1 MEKEKLQHYS
11 IRKLSVGAASVLIG
25 LSFVGMGRTTQ
36 VKADMVNENQQQV
49 VKTQKVEN
57 TSADTQASPDNT
69 QASDSKSNLNNDQ
82 TQSNEKA
89 TNVTSTTVS
98 RKSVRGSGQLNTS
111 STTNETP
118 EDNSKATTALRTSKN
133 EEKIV
138 ENNENKI
145 ETTTLNLNQK
155 VDPKVL
161 NANLVESK
169 AQVQN
174 QGNNDLATTTDPS
187 KLSKDDFAEGTHWT
201 VAGWTSASPNA
212 KVAKSSSFTYDDPS
226 AENLDLS
233 SDFRTLQNGATIK
246 ATIDKNDIVKGNKIL
261 LASVN
266 TTKGNRQQDQNII
279 LKDAN
284 YINTT
289 ENQINF
295 DNQVIGYISG
305 ETRNNFEADYYLNVT
320 NTLDLASDPEIDF
333 KLNNIVTQF
342 NVAEITDTPIGNA
355 GVDFDNAAKDVGS
368 TYYLVTNS
376 QVIPIAITASTIS
389 GYSVPDNTNRVENVY
404 VDAVVSNYQ
413 YYGGVVYGS
422 VSDNQNLQGVQKISA
437 INHKLDPD
445 SQTWVVVRTR
455 YYTIYNNQIYWTTGA
470 PANNPS
476 NYNPF
481 ASSKIKTVKLANNL
495 SSADVLAQTE
505 PDTVT
510 SSYQNDGSYIVA
522 YNITP
527 TTLSAGGK
535 TYVENVVPH
544 ETVINNQ
551 LRDQKQNAVNQT
563 LDYYQQRN
571 WVPTQADILIILN
584 TKGPKTQNDVETVTD
599 LTPNSSVPVRTNNY
613 IVNGA
618 TFDGELYKHAG
629 VEYVDDVNGAVISKD
644 LITGRK
650 NADTNYLVT
659 VPNGY
664 VLASNNA
671 DGKNYRWDASK
682 KNVIYTFAEDQ
693 KQNDSNPIVV
703 HLTHGRKDLVD
714 SNVIAETIHYN
725 YADGSKAADDYVA
738 KHVVSSRVGHKDL
751 VTGETVWDSDWS
763 TEIFP
768 EVTSPHINGYTANQP
783 KIDAQ
788 TVDGNSQDIVKTVIY
803 NANNQKIFV
812 HYIDDTDDQE
822 LHIEPLVGKSN
833 TTDNY
838 TTGDAIKNYLNL
850 GYDLV
855 SDDTHGQAIR
865 YDADDEHDQNY
876 NVHLKHHISDV
887 TDPKLLNAT
896 FDRIVTEKLPD
907 GKDKQITQHYVI
919 TRTGTQD
926 QVTKK
931 YNFSNWNTADVH
943 EDQGDVLDGYTAEID
958 SANIDGIALVDDSGV
973 PTIKAEKFTNENN
986 NSTTPV
992 NVEERVE
999 IGYLPNDQKAT
1010 ITFIDDDA
1018 QKDKQVLQTQNLV
1031 GKSNT
1036 KSDYDTGAAIEEY
1049 LNQGYDLVSDDTQ
1062 GNPITFDAHDKVD
1075 QVFTVHLKHHISD
1088 VTDPRVLTATF
1099 DRVVTETL
1107 PDGKDKQITQH
1118 YVITRTGKQ
1127 DQVTKKYNFSNW
1139 NTADVHEDQ
1148 GDVLDGYTAEID
1160 SANIDGI
1167 ALVDDSGV
1175 PTIKAEKF
1183 TNENNNST
1191 TPVNVEER
1199 VEIGYLPNDQKATI
1213 TFIDDDAQ
1221 KDKQVL
1227 QTQNLVGKSNTKSDY
1242 DTGAAIE
1249 EYLNQGYDLVSDDTQ
1264 GNPITFDAH
1273 DKVDQVFTV
1282 HLKHHISDVT
1292 DPRVLTATFDR
1303 VVTETL
1309 PDGKDKQIT
1318 QHYVITRTGKQD
1330 QVTKKYTWGNWT
1342 TAQVYEDK
1350 GDTFEGYTPHLSG
1363 NNLDSFISLVDGT
1376 PIAKAETFTNENG
1389 KLLPKNVSEKV
1400 DITYTANPQEAAIV
1414 FYDDTADT
1422 SLQKNTVRGHYGE
1435 AIEFIPKVS
1444 DVITE
1449 YTKKGYVLVS
1459 NEFDNQKYAADDK
1472 QNVFVVHLKHG
1483 TMDVTRSKD
1492 VTETIHYVYD
1502 NNSKAHDDYVT
1513 TKKFENH
1520 GVKDLVTGETKW
1532 DTNWTP
1538 ENDQFAQV
1546 NSPEIP
1552 GYTADKEKIP
1562 AQTVNADSKNLEY
1575 TVTYTQT
1582 PAPTPYE
1589 PSDPVQPAQPDV
1601 QPSTPVVPDQPV
1613 DQDDSNKS
1621 ESTPTKKV
1629 VKVKKNKTVSDY
1641 LGNNSVSDKQDSYLP
1656 SDYGNYV
1663 AKDESTDVQSPKVVA
1678 RGSLPKT
1685 TEVKSNAKELPTTG
1699 AKDEDQLSYVGL
1711 ALAGLVGM
1719 FGYSIKKRKD

>member
-36 VKADMVNENQQQV
+36 VKADTVNENQQQV

-138 ENNENKI
+138 ENNENKV

-155 VDPKVL
+155 VDSKVI

-174 QGNNDLATTTDPS
+174 QSNNDLATTTDPS

-333 KLNNIVTQF
+333 KLNSVVTQF
-342 NVAEITDTPIGNA
+342 SVAEITDTPIGNA

-404 VDAVVSNYQ
+404 VDAVASNYQ

-445 SQTWVVVRTR
+445 SQTWVAVRTR

-470 PANNPS
+470 PANSPY

-571 WVPTQADILIILN
+571 WVPTQADILIVLN

-1127 DQVTKKYNFSNW
+1127 DQVTKKY
-1139 NTADVHEDQ
+1139 
-1148 GDVLDGYTAEID
+1148 
-1160 SANIDGI
+1160 
-1167 ALVDDSGV
+1167 
-1175 PTIKAEKF
+1175 
-1183 TNENNNST
+1183 
-1191 TPVNVEER
+1191 
-1199 VEIGYLPNDQKATI
+1199 
-1213 TFIDDDAQ
+1213 
-1221 KDKQVL
+1221 
-1227 QTQNLVGKSNTKSDY
+1227 
-1242 DTGAAIE
+1242 
-1249 EYLNQGYDLVSDDTQ
+1249 
-1264 GNPITFDAH
+1264 
-1273 DKVDQVFTV
+1273 
-1282 HLKHHISDVT
+1282 
-1292 DPRVLTATFDR
+1292 
-1303 VVTETL
+1303 
-1309 PDGKDKQIT
+1309 
-1318 QHYVITRTGKQD
+1318 
-1330 QVTKKYTWGNWT
+1330 TWGNWT

-1589 PSDPVQPAQPDV
+1589 PSDPVQPAQSDV

>member
-36 VKADMVNENQQQV
+36 VKADTVNENQQQV

-138 ENNENKI
+138 ENNENKV

-155 VDPKVL
+155 VDSKVI

-174 QGNNDLATTTDPS
+174 QSNNDLATTTDPS

-333 KLNNIVTQF
+333 KLNSIVTQF
-342 NVAEITDTPIGNA
+342 SVAEITDTPIGNA

-389 GYSVPDNTNRVENVY
+389 GYSVPDNTNRVENVC

-470 PANNPS
+470 PANNPY
-476 NYNPF
+476 NYNQF

-571 WVPTQADILIILN
+571 WVPTQADILIVLN

-919 TRTGTQD
+919 TRTGT
-926 QVTKK
+926 
-931 YNFSNWNTADVH
+931 
-943 EDQGDVLDGYTAEID
+943 
-958 SANIDGIALVDDSGV
+958 
-973 PTIKAEKFTNENN
+973 
-986 NSTTPV
+986 
-992 NVEERVE
+992 
-999 IGYLPNDQKAT
+999 
-1010 ITFIDDDA
+1010 
-1018 QKDKQVLQTQNLV
+1018 
-1031 GKSNT
+1031 
-1036 KSDYDTGAAIEEY
+1036 
-1049 LNQGYDLVSDDTQ
+1049 
-1062 GNPITFDAHDKVD
+1062 
-1075 QVFTVHLKHHISD
+1075 
-1088 VTDPRVLTATF
+1088 
-1099 DRVVTETL
+1099 
-1107 PDGKDKQITQH
+1107 
-1118 YVITRTGKQ
+1118 Q

>member
-36 VKADMVNENQQQV
+36 VKADTVNENQQQV

-333 KLNNIVTQF
+333 KLNNTVTQF

-470 PANNPS
+470 PANNPY

-1127 DQVTKKYNFSNW
+1127 DQVTKKY
-1139 NTADVHEDQ
+1139 
-1148 GDVLDGYTAEID
+1148 
-1160 SANIDGI
+1160 
-1167 ALVDDSGV
+1167 
-1175 PTIKAEKF
+1175 
-1183 TNENNNST
+1183 
-1191 TPVNVEER
+1191 
-1199 VEIGYLPNDQKATI
+1199 
-1213 TFIDDDAQ
+1213 
-1221 KDKQVL
+1221 
-1227 QTQNLVGKSNTKSDY
+1227 
-1242 DTGAAIE
+1242 
-1249 EYLNQGYDLVSDDTQ
+1249 
-1264 GNPITFDAH
+1264 
-1273 DKVDQVFTV
+1273 
-1282 HLKHHISDVT
+1282 
-1292 DPRVLTATFDR
+1292 
-1303 VVTETL
+1303 
-1309 PDGKDKQIT
+1309 
-1318 QHYVITRTGKQD
+1318 
-1330 QVTKKYTWGNWT
+1330 TWGNWT

>member
-233 SDFRTLQNGATIK
+233 SNFRTLQNGATIK

-470 PANNPS
+470 PANNPY

-571 WVPTQADILIILN
+571 WVPTQADILIVLN

-919 TRTGTQD
+919 TRTGT
-926 QVTKK
+926 
-931 YNFSNWNTADVH
+931 
-943 EDQGDVLDGYTAEID
+943 
-958 SANIDGIALVDDSGV
+958 
-973 PTIKAEKFTNENN
+973 
-986 NSTTPV
+986 
-992 NVEERVE
+992 
-999 IGYLPNDQKAT
+999 
-1010 ITFIDDDA
+1010 
-1018 QKDKQVLQTQNLV
+1018 
-1031 GKSNT
+1031 
-1036 KSDYDTGAAIEEY
+1036 
-1049 LNQGYDLVSDDTQ
+1049 
-1062 GNPITFDAHDKVD
+1062 
-1075 QVFTVHLKHHISD
+1075 
-1088 VTDPRVLTATF
+1088 
-1099 DRVVTETL
+1099 
-1107 PDGKDKQITQH
+1107 
-1118 YVITRTGKQ
+1118 Q

>member
-36 VKADMVNENQQQV
+36 VKADTVNENQQQV

-138 ENNENKI
+138 ENNENKV

-155 VDPKVL
+155 VDSKVI

-174 QGNNDLATTTDPS
+174 QSNNDLATTTDPS

-284 YINTT
+284 YINIT

-333 KLNNIVTQF
+333 KLNSVVTQF
-342 NVAEITDTPIGNA
+342 SVAEITDTPIGNA

-404 VDAVVSNYQ
+404 VDAGASNYQ

-445 SQTWVVVRTR
+445 SQTWVAVRTR

-470 PANNPS
+470 PANNPYNS
-476 NYNPF
+476 NPF

-571 WVPTQADILIILN
+571 WVPTQADILIVLN

-1127 DQVTKKYNFSNW
+1127 DQVTKKY
-1139 NTADVHEDQ
+1139 
-1148 GDVLDGYTAEID
+1148 
-1160 SANIDGI
+1160 
-1167 ALVDDSGV
+1167 
-1175 PTIKAEKF
+1175 
-1183 TNENNNST
+1183 
-1191 TPVNVEER
+1191 
-1199 VEIGYLPNDQKATI
+1199 
-1213 TFIDDDAQ
+1213 
-1221 KDKQVL
+1221 
-1227 QTQNLVGKSNTKSDY
+1227 
-1242 DTGAAIE
+1242 
-1249 EYLNQGYDLVSDDTQ
+1249 
-1264 GNPITFDAH
+1264 
-1273 DKVDQVFTV
+1273 
-1282 HLKHHISDVT
+1282 
-1292 DPRVLTATFDR
+1292 
-1303 VVTETL
+1303 
-1309 PDGKDKQIT
+1309 
-1318 QHYVITRTGKQD
+1318 
-1330 QVTKKYTWGNWT
+1330 TWGNWT

-1589 PSDPVQPAQPDV
+1589 PSDPVQPAQSDV

>member
-36 VKADMVNENQQQV
+36 VKADTVNENQQQV

-155 VDPKVL
+155 VDSKVI

-174 QGNNDLATTTDPS
+174 QSNNDLATTTDPS

-284 YINTT
+284 FINTT

-333 KLNNIVTQF
+333 KLNSVVTQF
-342 NVAEITDTPIGNA
+342 SVAEITDTPIGNA

-404 VDAVVSNYQ
+404 VDAVASNYQ

-445 SQTWVVVRTR
+445 SQTWVAVRTR

-470 PANNPS
+470 PANSPY

-571 WVPTQADILIILN
+571 WVPTQADILIVLN

-1127 DQVTKKYNFSNW
+1127 DQVTKKY
-1139 NTADVHEDQ
+1139 
-1148 GDVLDGYTAEID
+1148 
-1160 SANIDGI
+1160 
-1167 ALVDDSGV
+1167 
-1175 PTIKAEKF
+1175 
-1183 TNENNNST
+1183 
-1191 TPVNVEER
+1191 
-1199 VEIGYLPNDQKATI
+1199 
-1213 TFIDDDAQ
+1213 
-1221 KDKQVL
+1221 
-1227 QTQNLVGKSNTKSDY
+1227 
-1242 DTGAAIE
+1242 
-1249 EYLNQGYDLVSDDTQ
+1249 
-1264 GNPITFDAH
+1264 
-1273 DKVDQVFTV
+1273 
-1282 HLKHHISDVT
+1282 
-1292 DPRVLTATFDR
+1292 
-1303 VVTETL
+1303 
-1309 PDGKDKQIT
+1309 
-1318 QHYVITRTGKQD
+1318 
-1330 QVTKKYTWGNWT
+1330 TWGNWT
-1342 TAQVYEDK
+1342 TAQVHEDK
-1350 GDTFEGYTPHLSG
+1350 GDTFDGYTPHLSG

-1552 GYTADKEKIP
+1552 GYTADKENIP

-1589 PSDPVQPAQPDV
+1589 PSDPVQPAQSDV

>member
-1127 DQVTKKYNFSNW
+1127 DQVTKKY
-1139 NTADVHEDQ
+1139 
-1148 GDVLDGYTAEID
+1148 
-1160 SANIDGI
+1160 
-1167 ALVDDSGV
+1167 
-1175 PTIKAEKF
+1175 
-1183 TNENNNST
+1183 
-1191 TPVNVEER
+1191 
-1199 VEIGYLPNDQKATI
+1199 
-1213 TFIDDDAQ
+1213 
-1221 KDKQVL
+1221 
-1227 QTQNLVGKSNTKSDY
+1227 
-1242 DTGAAIE
+1242 
-1249 EYLNQGYDLVSDDTQ
+1249 
-1264 GNPITFDAH
+1264 
-1273 DKVDQVFTV
+1273 
-1282 HLKHHISDVT
+1282 
-1292 DPRVLTATFDR
+1292 
-1303 VVTETL
+1303 
-1309 PDGKDKQIT
+1309 
-1318 QHYVITRTGKQD
+1318 
-1330 QVTKKYTWGNWT
+1330 TWGNWT

>member
-36 VKADMVNENQQQV
+36 VKADTVNENQQQV

-138 ENNENKI
+138 ENNENKV

-155 VDPKVL
+155 VDSKVI

-174 QGNNDLATTTDPS
+174 QSNNDLATTTDPS

-333 KLNNIVTQF
+333 KLNSIVTQF
-342 NVAEITDTPIGNA
+342 SVAEITDTPIGNA
-355 GVDFDNAAKDVGS
+355 GLDFDNAAKDVGS

-445 SQTWVVVRTR
+445 SQTLVVVRTR

-470 PANNPS
+470 PANNPY
-476 NYNPF
+476 NYNQF

-855 SDDTHGQAIR
+855 SDDT
-865 YDADDEHDQNY
+865 
-876 NVHLKHHISDV
+876 
-887 TDPKLLNAT
+887 
-896 FDRIVTEKLPD
+896 
-907 GKDKQITQHYVI
+907 
-919 TRTGTQD
+919 
-926 QVTKK
+926 
-931 YNFSNWNTADVH
+931 
-943 EDQGDVLDGYTAEID
+943 
-958 SANIDGIALVDDSGV
+958 
-973 PTIKAEKFTNENN
+973 
-986 NSTTPV
+986 
-992 NVEERVE
+992 
-999 IGYLPNDQKAT
+999 
-1010 ITFIDDDA
+1010 
-1018 QKDKQVLQTQNLV
+1018 
-1031 GKSNT
+1031 
-1036 KSDYDTGAAIEEY
+1036 
-1049 LNQGYDLVSDDTQ
+1049 Q

-1118 YVITRTGKQ
+1118 YVITRTGTQ

>member
-470 PANNPS
+470 PANNPY

-571 WVPTQADILIILN
+571 WVPTQADILIVLN

-919 TRTGTQD
+919 TRTGT
-926 QVTKK
+926 
-931 YNFSNWNTADVH
+931 
-943 EDQGDVLDGYTAEID
+943 
-958 SANIDGIALVDDSGV
+958 
-973 PTIKAEKFTNENN
+973 
-986 NSTTPV
+986 
-992 NVEERVE
+992 
-999 IGYLPNDQKAT
+999 
-1010 ITFIDDDA
+1010 
-1018 QKDKQVLQTQNLV
+1018 
-1031 GKSNT
+1031 
-1036 KSDYDTGAAIEEY
+1036 
-1049 LNQGYDLVSDDTQ
+1049 
-1062 GNPITFDAHDKVD
+1062 
-1075 QVFTVHLKHHISD
+1075 
-1088 VTDPRVLTATF
+1088 
-1099 DRVVTETL
+1099 
-1107 PDGKDKQITQH
+1107 
-1118 YVITRTGKQ
+1118 Q

>member
-36 VKADMVNENQQQV
+36 VKADTVNENQQQV

-470 PANNPS
+470 PANNPY

-571 WVPTQADILIILN
+571 WVPTQADILIVLN

-919 TRTGTQD
+919 TRTGT
-926 QVTKK
+926 
-931 YNFSNWNTADVH
+931 
-943 EDQGDVLDGYTAEID
+943 
-958 SANIDGIALVDDSGV
+958 
-973 PTIKAEKFTNENN
+973 
-986 NSTTPV
+986 
-992 NVEERVE
+992 
-999 IGYLPNDQKAT
+999 
-1010 ITFIDDDA
+1010 
-1018 QKDKQVLQTQNLV
+1018 
-1031 GKSNT
+1031 
-1036 KSDYDTGAAIEEY
+1036 
-1049 LNQGYDLVSDDTQ
+1049 
-1062 GNPITFDAHDKVD
+1062 
-1075 QVFTVHLKHHISD
+1075 
-1088 VTDPRVLTATF
+1088 
-1099 DRVVTETL
+1099 
-1107 PDGKDKQITQH
+1107 
-1118 YVITRTGKQ
+1118 Q

>member
-89 TNVTSTTVS
+89 TNVTSTIVS

-333 KLNNIVTQF
+333 KLNSVVTQF
-342 NVAEITDTPIGNA
+342 SVAEITDTPIGNA
-355 GVDFDNAAKDVGS
+355 GVDFDNAAKDIGS

-445 SQTWVVVRTR
+445 SQTWVAVRTR

-470 PANNPS
+470 PANNS
-476 NYNPF
+476 YNYNPF

-571 WVPTQADILIILN
+571 WVPTQADILIALN

-1127 DQVTKKYNFSNW
+1127 DQVTKKY
-1139 NTADVHEDQ
+1139 
-1148 GDVLDGYTAEID
+1148 
-1160 SANIDGI
+1160 
-1167 ALVDDSGV
+1167 
-1175 PTIKAEKF
+1175 
-1183 TNENNNST
+1183 
-1191 TPVNVEER
+1191 
-1199 VEIGYLPNDQKATI
+1199 
-1213 TFIDDDAQ
+1213 
-1221 KDKQVL
+1221 
-1227 QTQNLVGKSNTKSDY
+1227 
-1242 DTGAAIE
+1242 
-1249 EYLNQGYDLVSDDTQ
+1249 
-1264 GNPITFDAH
+1264 
-1273 DKVDQVFTV
+1273 
-1282 HLKHHISDVT
+1282 
-1292 DPRVLTATFDR
+1292 
-1303 VVTETL
+1303 
-1309 PDGKDKQIT
+1309 
-1318 QHYVITRTGKQD
+1318 
-1330 QVTKKYTWGNWT
+1330 TWGNWT

-1435 AIEFIPKVS
+1435 AIEFTPKVS

-1483 TMDVTRSKD
+1483 TMDVTRSKN

-1552 GYTADKEKIP
+1552 GYTADKENIP

-1589 PSDPVQPAQPDV
+1589 PSDPVQPAQPAQPDV

-1613 DQDDSNKS
+1613 DQDDSNKT

>member
-233 SDFRTLQNGATIK
+233 SDFRILQNGATIK

-279 LKDAN
+279 LKDAD

-342 NVAEITDTPIGNA
+342 SAAEITDTPIGNA
-355 GVDFDNAAKDVGS
+355 GVDFDNATKDVGS

-404 VDAVVSNYQ
+404 ADAVVSNYQ

-437 INHKLDPD
+437 INNKLDPD
-445 SQTWVVVRTR
+445 SQTWVLVRTR

-470 PANNPS
+470 PANNLY

-481 ASSKIKTVKLANNL
+481 AGSKIKTVKLANNL
-495 SSADVLAQTE
+495 RSADVLAQTE

-599 LTPNSSVPVRTNNY
+599 LTPNSSVPVRTHNY

-855 SDDTHGQAIR
+855 SDDTQGKALK

-1127 DQVTKKYNFSNW
+1127 DQVTKKY
-1139 NTADVHEDQ
+1139 
-1148 GDVLDGYTAEID
+1148 
-1160 SANIDGI
+1160 
-1167 ALVDDSGV
+1167 
-1175 PTIKAEKF
+1175 
-1183 TNENNNST
+1183 
-1191 TPVNVEER
+1191 
-1199 VEIGYLPNDQKATI
+1199 
-1213 TFIDDDAQ
+1213 
-1221 KDKQVL
+1221 
-1227 QTQNLVGKSNTKSDY
+1227 
-1242 DTGAAIE
+1242 
-1249 EYLNQGYDLVSDDTQ
+1249 
-1264 GNPITFDAH
+1264 
-1273 DKVDQVFTV
+1273 
-1282 HLKHHISDVT
+1282 
-1292 DPRVLTATFDR
+1292 
-1303 VVTETL
+1303 
-1309 PDGKDKQIT
+1309 
-1318 QHYVITRTGKQD
+1318 
-1330 QVTKKYTWGNWT
+1330 TWGNWT
-1342 TAQVYEDK
+1342 TAQVHEDK
-1350 GDTFEGYTPHLSG
+1350 GDTFDGYTPHLSG

-1435 AIEFIPKVS
+1435 AIEFTPKVS

-1483 TMDVTRSKD
+1483 TMDVTRSKN

-1552 GYTADKEKIP
+1552 GYTADKENIP

-1589 PSDPVQPAQPDV
+1589 PSDPVQPAQPAQPDV

-1613 DQDDSNKS
+1613 DQDDSNKT

>member
-233 SDFRTLQNGATIK
+233 SNFRTLQNGATIK

-284 YINTT
+284 YINVT

-333 KLNNIVTQF
+333 KLNSVVTQF
-342 NVAEITDTPIGNA
+342 SAAEITDTPIGNA

-404 VDAVVSNYQ
+404 ADAVASNYQ

-445 SQTWVVVRTR
+445 SQTWVAVRTR

-470 PANNPS
+470 PANNPY

-599 LTPNSSVPVRTNNY
+599 LTPNSSVHVRTHNY

-855 SDDTHGQAIR
+855 SDDTQGKALK

-1127 DQVTKKYNFSNW
+1127 DQVTKKY
-1139 NTADVHEDQ
+1139 
-1148 GDVLDGYTAEID
+1148 
-1160 SANIDGI
+1160 
-1167 ALVDDSGV
+1167 
-1175 PTIKAEKF
+1175 
-1183 TNENNNST
+1183 
-1191 TPVNVEER
+1191 
-1199 VEIGYLPNDQKATI
+1199 
-1213 TFIDDDAQ
+1213 
-1221 KDKQVL
+1221 
-1227 QTQNLVGKSNTKSDY
+1227 
-1242 DTGAAIE
+1242 
-1249 EYLNQGYDLVSDDTQ
+1249 
-1264 GNPITFDAH
+1264 
-1273 DKVDQVFTV
+1273 
-1282 HLKHHISDVT
+1282 
-1292 DPRVLTATFDR
+1292 
-1303 VVTETL
+1303 
-1309 PDGKDKQIT
+1309 
-1318 QHYVITRTGKQD
+1318 
-1330 QVTKKYTWGNWT
+1330 TWGNWT
-1342 TAQVYEDK
+1342 TAQVHEDK
-1350 GDTFEGYTPHLSG
+1350 GDTFDGYTPHLSG

-1435 AIEFIPKVS
+1435 AIEFTPKVS

-1483 TMDVTRSKD
+1483 TMDVTRSKN

-1552 GYTADKEKIP
+1552 GYTADKENIP

-1589 PSDPVQPAQPDV
+1589 PSDPVQPAQPAQPDV

-1613 DQDDSNKS
+1613 DQDDSNKT

>member
-36 VKADMVNENQQQV
+36 VKADTVNENQQQV

-138 ENNENKI
+138 ENNENKV

-155 VDPKVL
+155 VDSKVI

-174 QGNNDLATTTDPS
+174 QSNNDLATTTDPS

-333 KLNNIVTQF
+333 KLNSVVTQF
-342 NVAEITDTPIGNA
+342 SVAEITDTPIGNA

-404 VDAVVSNYQ
+404 VDAVASNYQ

-445 SQTWVVVRTR
+445 SQTWVAVRTR

-470 PANNPS
+470 PANNPY

-571 WVPTQADILIILN
+571 WVPTQADILIVLN

-1127 DQVTKKYNFSNW
+1127 DQVTKKY
-1139 NTADVHEDQ
+1139 
-1148 GDVLDGYTAEID
+1148 
-1160 SANIDGI
+1160 
-1167 ALVDDSGV
+1167 
-1175 PTIKAEKF
+1175 
-1183 TNENNNST
+1183 
-1191 TPVNVEER
+1191 
-1199 VEIGYLPNDQKATI
+1199 
-1213 TFIDDDAQ
+1213 
-1221 KDKQVL
+1221 
-1227 QTQNLVGKSNTKSDY
+1227 
-1242 DTGAAIE
+1242 
-1249 EYLNQGYDLVSDDTQ
+1249 
-1264 GNPITFDAH
+1264 
-1273 DKVDQVFTV
+1273 
-1282 HLKHHISDVT
+1282 
-1292 DPRVLTATFDR
+1292 
-1303 VVTETL
+1303 
-1309 PDGKDKQIT
+1309 
-1318 QHYVITRTGKQD
+1318 
-1330 QVTKKYTWGNWT
+1330 TWGNWT

-1589 PSDPVQPAQPDV
+1589 PSDPVQPAQSDV

>member
-1 MEKEKLQHYS
+1 M
-11 IRKLSVGAASVLIG
+11 
-25 LSFVGMGRTTQ
+25 
-36 VKADMVNENQQQV
+36 
-49 VKTQKVEN
+49 
-57 TSADTQASPDNT
+57 
-69 QASDSKSNLNNDQ
+69 
-82 TQSNEKA
+82 
-89 TNVTSTTVS
+89 
-98 RKSVRGSGQLNTS
+98 
-111 STTNETP
+111 
-118 EDNSKATTALRTSKN
+118 
-133 EEKIV
+133 
-138 ENNENKI
+138 
-145 ETTTLNLNQK
+145 
-155 VDPKVL
+155 
-161 NANLVESK
+161 
-169 AQVQN
+169 
-174 QGNNDLATTTDPS
+174 
-187 KLSKDDFAEGTHWT
+187 
-201 VAGWTSASPNA
+201 
-212 KVAKSSSFTYDDPS
+212 
-226 AENLDLS
+226 
-233 SDFRTLQNGATIK
+233 
-246 ATIDKNDIVKGNKIL
+246 
-261 LASVN
+261 
-266 TTKGNRQQDQNII
+266 
-279 LKDAN
+279 
-284 YINTT
+284 
-289 ENQINF
+289 
-295 DNQVIGYISG
+295 
-305 ETRNNFEADYYLNVT
+305 
-320 NTLDLASDPEIDF
+320 
-333 KLNNIVTQF
+333 
-342 NVAEITDTPIGNA
+342 
-355 GVDFDNAAKDVGS
+355 
-368 TYYLVTNS
+368 
-376 QVIPIAITASTIS
+376 
-389 GYSVPDNTNRVENVY
+389 
-404 VDAVVSNYQ
+404 
-413 YYGGVVYGS
+413 
-422 VSDNQNLQGVQKISA
+422 
-437 INHKLDPD
+437 
-445 SQTWVVVRTR
+445 
-455 YYTIYNNQIYWTTGA
+455 
-470 PANNPS
+470 
-476 NYNPF
+476 
-481 ASSKIKTVKLANNL
+481 
-495 SSADVLAQTE
+495 
-505 PDTVT
+505 
-510 SSYQNDGSYIVA
+510 
-522 YNITP
+522 
-527 TTLSAGGK
+527 
-535 TYVENVVPH
+535 
-544 ETVINNQ
+544 
-551 LRDQKQNAVNQT
+551 
-563 LDYYQQRN
+563 
-571 WVPTQADILIILN
+571 
-584 TKGPKTQNDVETVTD
+584 
-599 LTPNSSVPVRTNNY
+599 
-613 IVNGA
+613 
-618 TFDGELYKHAG
+618 
-629 VEYVDDVNGAVISKD
+629 
-644 LITGRK
+644 
-650 NADTNYLVT
+650 
-659 VPNGY
+659 
-664 VLASNNA
+664 
-671 DGKNYRWDASK
+671 
-682 KNVIYTFAEDQ
+682 
-693 KQNDSNPIVV
+693 
-703 HLTHGRKDLVD
+703 
-714 SNVIAETIHYN
+714 
-725 YADGSKAADDYVA
+725 
-738 KHVVSSRVGHKDL
+738 
-751 VTGETVWDSDWS
+751 
-763 TEIFP
+763 
-768 EVTSPHINGYTANQP
+768 
-783 KIDAQ
+783 
-788 TVDGNSQDIVKTVIY
+788 
-803 NANNQKIFV
+803 
-812 HYIDDTDDQE
+812 
-822 LHIEPLVGKSN
+822 
-833 TTDNY
+833 
-838 TTGDAIKNYLNL
+838 
-850 GYDLV
+850 
-855 SDDTHGQAIR
+855 
-865 YDADDEHDQNY
+865 
-876 NVHLKHHISDV
+876 
-887 TDPKLLNAT
+887 
-896 FDRIVTEKLPD
+896 
-907 GKDKQITQHYVI
+907 
-919 TRTGTQD
+919 
-926 QVTKK
+926 
-931 YNFSNWNTADVH
+931 
-943 EDQGDVLDGYTAEID
+943 
-958 SANIDGIALVDDSGV
+958 
-973 PTIKAEKFTNENN
+973 
-986 NSTTPV
+986 
-992 NVEERVE
+992 
-999 IGYLPNDQKAT
+999 
-1010 ITFIDDDA
+1010 
-1018 QKDKQVLQTQNLV
+1018 
-1031 GKSNT
+1031 
-1036 KSDYDTGAAIEEY
+1036 
-1049 LNQGYDLVSDDTQ
+1049 
-1062 GNPITFDAHDKVD
+1062 
-1075 QVFTVHLKHHISD
+1075 
-1088 VTDPRVLTATF
+1088 
-1099 DRVVTETL
+1099 
-1107 PDGKDKQITQH
+1107 
-1118 YVITRTGKQ
+1118 ITRTGKQ

>member
-1 MEKEKLQHYS
+1 MEKEKLQRYS

-36 VKADMVNENQQQV
+36 VKADTVNENQQQV

-138 ENNENKI
+138 ENNENKV

-155 VDPKVL
+155 VDSKVI

-174 QGNNDLATTTDPS
+174 QSNNDLATTTDPS

-284 YINTT
+284 YINNT

-333 KLNNIVTQF
+333 KLNSVVTQF
-342 NVAEITDTPIGNA
+342 SVAEITDTPIGNA

-445 SQTWVVVRTR
+445 SQPWVAVRTR

-470 PANNPS
+470 PANNPY
-476 NYNPF
+476 NCNPF

-571 WVPTQADILIILN
+571 WVPTQADILILLN

-1127 DQVTKKYNFSNW
+1127 DQVTKKY
-1139 NTADVHEDQ
+1139 
-1148 GDVLDGYTAEID
+1148 
-1160 SANIDGI
+1160 
-1167 ALVDDSGV
+1167 
-1175 PTIKAEKF
+1175 
-1183 TNENNNST
+1183 
-1191 TPVNVEER
+1191 
-1199 VEIGYLPNDQKATI
+1199 
-1213 TFIDDDAQ
+1213 
-1221 KDKQVL
+1221 
-1227 QTQNLVGKSNTKSDY
+1227 
-1242 DTGAAIE
+1242 
-1249 EYLNQGYDLVSDDTQ
+1249 
-1264 GNPITFDAH
+1264 
-1273 DKVDQVFTV
+1273 
-1282 HLKHHISDVT
+1282 
-1292 DPRVLTATFDR
+1292 
-1303 VVTETL
+1303 
-1309 PDGKDKQIT
+1309 
-1318 QHYVITRTGKQD
+1318 
-1330 QVTKKYTWGNWT
+1330 TWGNWT

-1562 AQTVNADSKNLEY
+1562 AQTVNADSKNLEFK
-1575 TVTYTQT
+1575 VTYTKT
-1582 PAPTPYE
+1582 SEYVPNDVVPE
-1589 PSDPVQPAQPDV
+1589 QPQADTNNQVRQPDV
-1601 QPSTPVVPDQPV
+1601 SEQPNTNN
-1613 DQDDSNKS
+1613 DSADNKPA
-1621 ESTPTKKV
+1621 T
-1629 VKVKKNKTVSDY
+1629 KVKKISTKHGAKTDFGKESTVAKLSDSAVAKKQKTNY
-1641 LGNNSVSDKQDSYLP
+1641 PAITTVKISEGNNKPVKVIKVQP
-1656 SDYGNYV
+1656 SSE
-1663 AKDESTDVQSPKVVA
+1663 K
-1678 RGSLPKT
+1678 LPKT
-1685 TEVKSNAKELPTTG
+1685 GEKEDSSL
-1699 AKDEDQLSYVGL
+1699 AALGL
-1711 ALAGLVGM
+1711 AAVSLGSLFGLGL
-1719 FGYSIKKRKD
+1719 KKKEN

>member
-342 NVAEITDTPIGNA
+342 SAAEITDTPIGNA

-404 VDAVVSNYQ
+404 ADAAVSNYQ

-437 INHKLDPD
+437 INNKLDPD
-445 SQTWVVVRTR
+445 SQTGVLVRTI

-470 PANNPS
+470 PANNPY

-481 ASSKIKTVKLANNL
+481 AGSKIKTVKLANNL

-599 LTPNSSVPVRTNNY
+599 LTPNSSVPVRTHNY

-855 SDDTHGQAIR
+855 SDDTQGKALK

-1127 DQVTKKYNFSNW
+1127 DQVTKKY
-1139 NTADVHEDQ
+1139 
-1148 GDVLDGYTAEID
+1148 
-1160 SANIDGI
+1160 
-1167 ALVDDSGV
+1167 
-1175 PTIKAEKF
+1175 
-1183 TNENNNST
+1183 
-1191 TPVNVEER
+1191 
-1199 VEIGYLPNDQKATI
+1199 
-1213 TFIDDDAQ
+1213 
-1221 KDKQVL
+1221 
-1227 QTQNLVGKSNTKSDY
+1227 
-1242 DTGAAIE
+1242 
-1249 EYLNQGYDLVSDDTQ
+1249 
-1264 GNPITFDAH
+1264 
-1273 DKVDQVFTV
+1273 
-1282 HLKHHISDVT
+1282 
-1292 DPRVLTATFDR
+1292 
-1303 VVTETL
+1303 
-1309 PDGKDKQIT
+1309 
-1318 QHYVITRTGKQD
+1318 
-1330 QVTKKYTWGNWT
+1330 TWGNWT
-1342 TAQVYEDK
+1342 TAQVHEDK
-1350 GDTFEGYTPHLSG
+1350 GDTFDGYTPHLSG

-1435 AIEFIPKVS
+1435 AIEFTPKVS

-1483 TMDVTRSKD
+1483 TMDVTRSKN

-1552 GYTADKEKIP
+1552 GYTADKENIP

-1589 PSDPVQPAQPDV
+1589 PSDPVQPAQPAQPDV

-1613 DQDDSNKS
+1613 DQDDSNKT

>member
-89 TNVTSTTVS
+89 TNVTSTIVS

-233 SDFRTLQNGATIK
+233 SDFRILQNGATIK

-333 KLNNIVTQF
+333 KLNSIVTQF
-342 NVAEITDTPIGNA
+342 SVAEITDTPIGNA

-389 GYSVPDNTNRVENVY
+389 GYSVPDNTNRVENVN

-445 SQTWVVVRTR
+445 SPTLVVVRTR

-470 PANNPS
+470 PANNPY
-476 NYNPF
+476 NYNQF

-1127 DQVTKKYNFSNW
+1127 DQVTKKY
-1139 NTADVHEDQ
+1139 
-1148 GDVLDGYTAEID
+1148 
-1160 SANIDGI
+1160 
-1167 ALVDDSGV
+1167 
-1175 PTIKAEKF
+1175 
-1183 TNENNNST
+1183 
-1191 TPVNVEER
+1191 
-1199 VEIGYLPNDQKATI
+1199 
-1213 TFIDDDAQ
+1213 
-1221 KDKQVL
+1221 
-1227 QTQNLVGKSNTKSDY
+1227 
-1242 DTGAAIE
+1242 
-1249 EYLNQGYDLVSDDTQ
+1249 
-1264 GNPITFDAH
+1264 
-1273 DKVDQVFTV
+1273 
-1282 HLKHHISDVT
+1282 
-1292 DPRVLTATFDR
+1292 
-1303 VVTETL
+1303 
-1309 PDGKDKQIT
+1309 
-1318 QHYVITRTGKQD
+1318 
-1330 QVTKKYTWGNWT
+1330 TWGNWT

>member
-233 SDFRTLQNGATIK
+233 SDFRILQNGATIK

-342 NVAEITDTPIGNA
+342 SAAEITDTPIGNA
-355 GVDFDNAAKDVGS
+355 GVDFDNATKDVGS

-404 VDAVVSNYQ
+404 ADAVVSNYQ

-437 INHKLDPD
+437 INNKLDPD
-445 SQTWVVVRTR
+445 SQTWVLVRTR

-470 PANNPS
+470 PANNLY

-481 ASSKIKTVKLANNL
+481 AGSKIKTVKLANNL

-599 LTPNSSVPVRTNNY
+599 LTPNSSVPVRTHNY

-629 VEYVDDVNGAVISKD
+629 VEYVDDVNGAVISKN

-855 SDDTHGQAIR
+855 SDDTQGKALK

-1127 DQVTKKYNFSNW
+1127 DQVTKKY
-1139 NTADVHEDQ
+1139 
-1148 GDVLDGYTAEID
+1148 
-1160 SANIDGI
+1160 
-1167 ALVDDSGV
+1167 
-1175 PTIKAEKF
+1175 
-1183 TNENNNST
+1183 
-1191 TPVNVEER
+1191 
-1199 VEIGYLPNDQKATI
+1199 
-1213 TFIDDDAQ
+1213 
-1221 KDKQVL
+1221 
-1227 QTQNLVGKSNTKSDY
+1227 
-1242 DTGAAIE
+1242 
-1249 EYLNQGYDLVSDDTQ
+1249 
-1264 GNPITFDAH
+1264 
-1273 DKVDQVFTV
+1273 
-1282 HLKHHISDVT
+1282 
-1292 DPRVLTATFDR
+1292 
-1303 VVTETL
+1303 
-1309 PDGKDKQIT
+1309 
-1318 QHYVITRTGKQD
+1318 
-1330 QVTKKYTWGNWT
+1330 TWGNWT
-1342 TAQVYEDK
+1342 TAQVHEDK
-1350 GDTFEGYTPHLSG
+1350 GDTFDGYTPHLSG

-1435 AIEFIPKVS
+1435 AIEFTPKVS

-1483 TMDVTRSKD
+1483 TMDVTRSKN

-1552 GYTADKEKIP
+1552 GYTADKENIP

-1589 PSDPVQPAQPDV
+1589 PSDPVQPAQPAQPDV

-1613 DQDDSNKS
+1613 DQDDSNKT

>member
-266 TTKGNRQQDQNII
+266 TTKGNRQQDQNFI

-342 NVAEITDTPIGNA
+342 SAAEITDTPIGNA

-404 VDAVVSNYQ
+404 ADAAVSNYQ

-437 INHKLDPD
+437 INNKLDPD
-445 SQTWVVVRTR
+445 SQTGVLVRTR

-470 PANNPS
+470 PANNPY
-476 NYNPF
+476 NCNPF
-481 ASSKIKTVKLANNL
+481 AGSKIKTVKLANNL

-599 LTPNSSVPVRTNNY
+599 LTPNSSVPVRTHNY

-855 SDDTHGQAIR
+855 SDDTQGKALK

-1127 DQVTKKYNFSNW
+1127 DQVTKKY
-1139 NTADVHEDQ
+1139 
-1148 GDVLDGYTAEID
+1148 
-1160 SANIDGI
+1160 
-1167 ALVDDSGV
+1167 
-1175 PTIKAEKF
+1175 
-1183 TNENNNST
+1183 
-1191 TPVNVEER
+1191 
-1199 VEIGYLPNDQKATI
+1199 
-1213 TFIDDDAQ
+1213 
-1221 KDKQVL
+1221 
-1227 QTQNLVGKSNTKSDY
+1227 
-1242 DTGAAIE
+1242 
-1249 EYLNQGYDLVSDDTQ
+1249 
-1264 GNPITFDAH
+1264 
-1273 DKVDQVFTV
+1273 
-1282 HLKHHISDVT
+1282 
-1292 DPRVLTATFDR
+1292 
-1303 VVTETL
+1303 
-1309 PDGKDKQIT
+1309 
-1318 QHYVITRTGKQD
+1318 
-1330 QVTKKYTWGNWT
+1330 TWGNWT
-1342 TAQVYEDK
+1342 TAQVHEDK
-1350 GDTFEGYTPHLSG
+1350 GDTFDGYTPHLSG

-1435 AIEFIPKVS
+1435 AIEFTPKVS

-1483 TMDVTRSKD
+1483 TMDVTRSKN

-1552 GYTADKEKIP
+1552 GYTADKENIP

-1589 PSDPVQPAQPDV
+1589 PSDPVQPAQPAQPDV

-1613 DQDDSNKS
+1613 DQDDSNKT

>member
-233 SDFRTLQNGATIK
+233 SDFRILQNGATIK

-342 NVAEITDTPIGNA
+342 SAAEITDTPIGNA
-355 GVDFDNAAKDVGS
+355 GVDFDNATKDVGS

-404 VDAVVSNYQ
+404 ADAVVSNYQ

-437 INHKLDPD
+437 INNKLDPD
-445 SQTWVVVRTR
+445 SQTWVLVRTR

-470 PANNPS
+470 PANNLY

-481 ASSKIKTVKLANNL
+481 AGSKIKTVKLANNL
-495 SSADVLAQTE
+495 RSADVLAQTE

-599 LTPNSSVPVRTNNY
+599 LTPNSSVPVRTHNY

-855 SDDTHGQAIR
+855 SDDTQGKALK

-1127 DQVTKKYNFSNW
+1127 DQVTKKY
-1139 NTADVHEDQ
+1139 
-1148 GDVLDGYTAEID
+1148 
-1160 SANIDGI
+1160 
-1167 ALVDDSGV
+1167 
-1175 PTIKAEKF
+1175 
-1183 TNENNNST
+1183 
-1191 TPVNVEER
+1191 
-1199 VEIGYLPNDQKATI
+1199 
-1213 TFIDDDAQ
+1213 
-1221 KDKQVL
+1221 
-1227 QTQNLVGKSNTKSDY
+1227 
-1242 DTGAAIE
+1242 
-1249 EYLNQGYDLVSDDTQ
+1249 
-1264 GNPITFDAH
+1264 
-1273 DKVDQVFTV
+1273 
-1282 HLKHHISDVT
+1282 
-1292 DPRVLTATFDR
+1292 
-1303 VVTETL
+1303 
-1309 PDGKDKQIT
+1309 
-1318 QHYVITRTGKQD
+1318 
-1330 QVTKKYTWGNWT
+1330 TWGNWT
-1342 TAQVYEDK
+1342 TAQVHEDK
-1350 GDTFEGYTPHLSG
+1350 GDTFDGYTPHLRG

-1435 AIEFIPKVS
+1435 AIEFTPKVS

-1483 TMDVTRSKD
+1483 TMDVTRSKN

-1552 GYTADKEKIP
+1552 GYTADKENIP

-1589 PSDPVQPAQPDV
+1589 PSDPVQPAQPAQPDV

-1613 DQDDSNKS
+1613 DQDDSNKT

>member
-89 TNVTSTTVS
+89 TNVTSTIVS

-233 SDFRTLQNGATIK
+233 SDFRILQNGATIK

-333 KLNNIVTQF
+333 KLNSVVTQF
-342 NVAEITDTPIGNA
+342 SVAEITDTPIGNA
-355 GVDFDNAAKDVGS
+355 GVDFDNAAKDIGS

-445 SQTWVVVRTR
+445 SQTWVAVRTR

-470 PANNPS
+470 PANNS
-476 NYNPF
+476 YNYNPF

-571 WVPTQADILIILN
+571 WVPTQADILIALN

-1127 DQVTKKYNFSNW
+1127 DQVTKKY
-1139 NTADVHEDQ
+1139 
-1148 GDVLDGYTAEID
+1148 
-1160 SANIDGI
+1160 
-1167 ALVDDSGV
+1167 
-1175 PTIKAEKF
+1175 
-1183 TNENNNST
+1183 
-1191 TPVNVEER
+1191 
-1199 VEIGYLPNDQKATI
+1199 
-1213 TFIDDDAQ
+1213 
-1221 KDKQVL
+1221 
-1227 QTQNLVGKSNTKSDY
+1227 
-1242 DTGAAIE
+1242 
-1249 EYLNQGYDLVSDDTQ
+1249 
-1264 GNPITFDAH
+1264 
-1273 DKVDQVFTV
+1273 
-1282 HLKHHISDVT
+1282 
-1292 DPRVLTATFDR
+1292 
-1303 VVTETL
+1303 
-1309 PDGKDKQIT
+1309 
-1318 QHYVITRTGKQD
+1318 
-1330 QVTKKYTWGNWT
+1330 TWGNWT

-1435 AIEFIPKVS
+1435 AIEFTPKVS

-1483 TMDVTRSKD
+1483 TMDVTRSKN

-1552 GYTADKEKIP
+1552 GYTADKENIP

-1589 PSDPVQPAQPDV
+1589 PSDPVQPAQPAQPDV

-1613 DQDDSNKS
+1613 DQDDSNKT

>member
-36 VKADMVNENQQQV
+36 VKADTVNENQQQV

-138 ENNENKI
+138 ENNENKV

-155 VDPKVL
+155 VDSKVI

-174 QGNNDLATTTDPS
+174 QSNNDLATTTDPS

-246 ATIDKNDIVKGNKIL
+246 ATIDKNDIVKSNKIL

-333 KLNNIVTQF
+333 KLNSIVTQF
-342 NVAEITDTPIGNA
+342 SVAEITDTPIGNA
-355 GVDFDNAAKDVGS
+355 GLDFDNAAKDVGS

-445 SQTWVVVRTR
+445 SQTLVVVRTR

-470 PANNPS
+470 PANNPY
-476 NYNPF
+476 NYNQF

-1127 DQVTKKYNFSNW
+1127 DQVTKKY
-1139 NTADVHEDQ
+1139 
-1148 GDVLDGYTAEID
+1148 
-1160 SANIDGI
+1160 
-1167 ALVDDSGV
+1167 
-1175 PTIKAEKF
+1175 
-1183 TNENNNST
+1183 
-1191 TPVNVEER
+1191 
-1199 VEIGYLPNDQKATI
+1199 
-1213 TFIDDDAQ
+1213 
-1221 KDKQVL
+1221 
-1227 QTQNLVGKSNTKSDY
+1227 
-1242 DTGAAIE
+1242 
-1249 EYLNQGYDLVSDDTQ
+1249 
-1264 GNPITFDAH
+1264 
-1273 DKVDQVFTV
+1273 
-1282 HLKHHISDVT
+1282 
-1292 DPRVLTATFDR
+1292 
-1303 VVTETL
+1303 
-1309 PDGKDKQIT
+1309 
-1318 QHYVITRTGKQD
+1318 
-1330 QVTKKYTWGNWT
+1330 TWGNWT

>member
-233 SDFRTLQNGATIK
+233 SDFRILQNGATIK

-342 NVAEITDTPIGNA
+342 SAAEITDTPIGNA
-355 GVDFDNAAKDVGS
+355 GVDFDNATKDVGS

-404 VDAVVSNYQ
+404 ADAAASNYQ

-437 INHKLDPD
+437 INNKLDPD
-445 SQTWVVVRTR
+445 SQTGVLVRTR

-470 PANNPS
+470 PANNPY

-481 ASSKIKTVKLANNL
+481 AGSKIKTVKLANNL

-599 LTPNSSVPVRTNNY
+599 LTPNSSVPVRTNY

-855 SDDTHGQAIR
+855 SDDTQGKALK

-1127 DQVTKKYNFSNW
+1127 DQVTKKY
-1139 NTADVHEDQ
+1139 
-1148 GDVLDGYTAEID
+1148 
-1160 SANIDGI
+1160 
-1167 ALVDDSGV
+1167 
-1175 PTIKAEKF
+1175 
-1183 TNENNNST
+1183 
-1191 TPVNVEER
+1191 
-1199 VEIGYLPNDQKATI
+1199 
-1213 TFIDDDAQ
+1213 
-1221 KDKQVL
+1221 
-1227 QTQNLVGKSNTKSDY
+1227 
-1242 DTGAAIE
+1242 
-1249 EYLNQGYDLVSDDTQ
+1249 
-1264 GNPITFDAH
+1264 
-1273 DKVDQVFTV
+1273 
-1282 HLKHHISDVT
+1282 
-1292 DPRVLTATFDR
+1292 
-1303 VVTETL
+1303 
-1309 PDGKDKQIT
+1309 
-1318 QHYVITRTGKQD
+1318 
-1330 QVTKKYTWGNWT
+1330 TWGNWT
-1342 TAQVYEDK
+1342 TAQVHEDK
-1350 GDTFEGYTPHLSG
+1350 GDTFDGYTPHLSG

-1435 AIEFIPKVS
+1435 AIEFTPKVS

-1483 TMDVTRSKD
+1483 TMDVTRSKN

-1552 GYTADKEKIP
+1552 GYTADKENIP

-1589 PSDPVQPAQPDV
+1589 PSDPVQPAQPAQPDV

-1613 DQDDSNKS
+1613 DQDDSNKT